1 MTYMTNKKVI
11 LFSAVFV
18 VVLLFFLEALS
29 RTALSIDPIFNKV
42 RGDDDASWRLDWIK
56 RHNHG
61 IEIYYKFD
69 IYDPAKGWVAK
80 PNLRD
85 VTVYRNKFLNTNS
98 KGLRGQTDYPYSR
111 TQGKKRILILGDSF
125 TFGDGVS
132 DNETYSYYLQQM
144 VPDAEIIN
152 MGVHGYGH
160 DQMLILLKEEGLKYK
175 PDIVILGFDYIDIFR
190 NGMKFRDF
198 AKPGFTVRDE
208 KMQLINSSVPSPE
221 EVLRGEWARLKM
233 VDLWTM
239 ISHRVME
246 RYGFYDRKMRKLTS
260 YILDEMVE
268 SIKSVGATPI
278 FVYLPVG
285 NEIFSDREVTW
296 GEAYLSEYC
305 KGHGDVECF
314 SLRPHF
320 TEKIKQHPELRREGE
335 GHWTP
340 SGHFTVAEGIRDYI
354 AGKGYVQPS
363 SK

>member
-1 MTYMTNKKVI
+1 MTNKKVI
-11 LFSAVFV
+11 LFSAVFI
-18 VVLLFFLEALS
+18 VVLLVFFEGLS
-29 RTALSIDPIFNKV
+29 RTALSVDPIVNKV

-56 RHNHG
+56 RHNDG

-69 IYDPAKGWVAK
+69 IYDPTKGWISR
-80 PNLRD
+80 PNLRN
-85 VTVYRNKFLNTNS
+85 VTISGNKFLSTNS
-98 KGLRGQTDYPYSR
+98 KGLRGQTDYSYDR
-111 TQGKKRILILGDSF
+111 HLGKTRILILGDSF
-125 TFGDGVS
+125 TFGDEVS

-144 VPDAEIIN
+144 IPDAEIIN

-190 NGMKFRDF
+190 NGMKFKDF
-198 AKPGFTVRDE
+198 AKPGFTVREE
-208 KMQLINSSVPSPE
+208 KLRLINSPVPSPE
-221 EVLRGEWARLKM
+221 VVLGGEWARLKM

-239 ISHRVME
+239 VSHRIME
-246 RYGFYDRKMRKLTS
+246 RYGFYDRKMRKLTK

-268 SIKSVGATPI
+268 SIKSVSATPV

-285 NEIFSDREVTW
+285 NEIYSAKDVAW

-305 KGHGDVECF
+305 KANGNVECF

-320 TEKIKQHPELRREGE
+320 IEKIKQHPELWREGE

-340 SGHFTVAEGIRDYI
+340 LGHFTVAEGIRDYLT
-354 AGKGYVQPS
+354 GKGYVQAS